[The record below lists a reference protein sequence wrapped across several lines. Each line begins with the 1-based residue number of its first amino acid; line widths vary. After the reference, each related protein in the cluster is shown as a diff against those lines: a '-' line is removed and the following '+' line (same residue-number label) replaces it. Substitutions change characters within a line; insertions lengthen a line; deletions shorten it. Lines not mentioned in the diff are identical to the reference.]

1 MDLDNLSIEV
11 VNKLAKDIEAELDI
25 KLLKL
30 GRQTLSLSNMQPTQV
45 SCSATNQCEQSA
57 AEAEI
62 LLKRLAA
69 SLDNLAR
76 RREEVLG
83 PQSGGLATLQRHR
96 EIESEYRKELRKCQ
110 QTISHAK
117 EAFSPYSM
125 PASSEWTDGSRGY
138 AAVESQR
145 IESAQGAT
153 HTIIE

>member
-1 MDLDNLSIEV
+1 MDLDSLNLEV
-11 VNKLAKDIEAELDI
+11 VNKIAKDIEAELDI

-30 GRQTLSLSNMQPTQV
+30 GRQTLSLSKMQSTQV
-45 SCSATNQCEQSA
+45 SNSATSQCEQLA
-57 AEAEI
+57 DEAE
-62 LLKRLAA
+62 LLLGKLAA

-83 PQSGGLATLQRHR
+83 PESGGLASLQRHR
-96 EIESEYRKELRKCQ
+96 EIEAEYRKELRKCQ

-117 EAFSPYSM
+117 ETFSAYNR
-125 PASSEWTDGSRGY
+125 PAASEWTGGPGGY
-138 AAVESQR
+138 AAFESQR